1 MKAKNLSHA
10 ITALLIFG
18 LCGFSALSANEKS
31 NVFNKFSFGINAG
44 ALTAYT
50 DVNPNSFMRS
60 VSDGMTFGGGLQ
72 LNYHL
77 SPALTLHGR
86 FMYGQLEGTRES
98 ESLEFM
104 ADIYEATLNA
114 RISLNT
120 LFTPL
125 SRSNR
130 WMNLYASIG
139 AGLLMHESELLDK
152 QTGDVIRWPYQGRE
166 GVNQGDTHNAFVI
179 PFGLG
184 INFKVSER
192 LDIGIESTFRYAFTD
207 ELDARVVTGSKQDM
221 YNYTGIGLTFRLGK
235 NTRSNDWAPGYVA
248 MYPGDLERFDAL
260 AAQMAATGES
270 ISAMQESHETD
281 MDAVRHDVQALSDK
295 QIEFNR
301 RNAQMYGAIE
311 DIAQRLL
318 MVETAA
324 KEVKAAEEMPAW
336 FYTVQVMA
344 IREEISTD
352 EARKHLKLDF
362 DIDYLFT
369 DGWYKYYSGRYKDL
383 EDAKL
388 HMMRIWGQGVR
399 DAFIVKYKDGTLT
412 PR

>member
-1 MKAKNLSHA
+1 MKAKNISHA
-10 ITALLIFG
+10 IIALLLFG
-18 LCGFSALSANEKS
+18 LCGFSALSANEKP
-31 NVFNKFSFGINAG
+31 NGYNKFSFGINAG
-44 ALTAYT
+44 AMIAYT

-60 VSDGMTFGGGLQ
+60 ASDGMTFGGGLQ

-86 FMYGQLEGTRES
+86 FMYAQLEGARES
-98 ESLEFM
+98 ASLEFR

-130 WMNLYASIG
+130 WMNIYATMG
-139 AGLLMHESELLDK
+139 AGLVMHESELLDK
-152 QTGDVIRWPYQGRE
+152 ETGNVVRWPYQGRE
-166 GVNQGDTHNAFVI
+166 GVKQGDRHNAFVI
-179 PFGLG
+179 PLGLG

-192 LDIGIESTFRYAFTD
+192 LDIGIESTFGYAFTD
-207 ELDARVVTGSKQDM
+207 ELDARVVAGSKQDM
-221 YNYTGIGLTFRLGK
+221 YNFTGIGLTFRLGK
-235 NTRSNDWAPGYVA
+235 NTRSNDWAPAYVT
-248 MYPGDLERFDAL
+248 MYPGDLERFNAL
-260 AAQMAATGES
+260 AEQMAASEES
-270 ISAMQESHETD
+270 IATLKDSHETD
-281 MDAVRHDVQALSDK
+281 IETVKGDIQSLSDK
-295 QIEFNR
+295 QIELNR
-301 RNAQMYGAIE
+301 RNAQVYGTVE
-311 DIAQRLL
+311 DIALRLL
-318 MVETAA
+318 MVEAAA
-324 KEVKAAEEMPAW
+324 KEAVETEEKPAW

-344 IREEISTD
+344 IQEEISTD
-352 EARKHLKLDF
+352 EASKHLNLTF

-369 DGWYKYYSGRYKDL
+369 DGWYKYFSGRYKDL

-388 HMMRIWGQGVR
+388 HMMRIWGQGVK